1 MADETGIVLPW
12 EKDAM
17 AGLEM
22 PDGLSY
28 PDQILYLELRMLYHQ
43 YYQKIIGRETA
54 TKEKKTAHKET
65 SEPVEAEYDPVK
77 TWYDEKAVNCV
88 KWFLIFAGLEYL
100 FFYWQQTGQM
110 QESAAMPSM
119 LVCAMLAGISVGKNW
134 KWRK

>member
-1 MADETGIVLPW
+1 ME
-12 EKDAM
+12 
-17 AGLEM
+17 
-22 PDGLSY
+22 
-28 PDQILYLELRMLYHQ
+28 
-43 YYQKIIGRETA
+43 A
-54 TKEKKTAHKET
+54 TKKDELFDDALCGMVKFTDATVKPQKTVETKKKTESKLYVEEKKTAHKET
-65 SEPVEAEYDPVK
+65 SELVDEEYEPVK

-119 LVCAMLAGISVGKNW
+119 IVCALLAGISVGKNW

>member
-1 MADETGIVLPW
+1 MEAKKKDELFD
-12 EKDAM
+12 DALCSM
-17 AGLEM
+17 VKFTDSTTAV
-22 PDGLSY
+22 
-28 PDQILYLELRMLYHQ
+28 
-43 YYQKIIGRETA
+43 QKPTESQKKAESKLHGE
-54 TKEKKTAHKET
+54 EKKMAQKPTREL
-65 SEPVEAEYDPVK
+65 VDAEYEPVK

-119 LVCAMLAGISVGKNW
+119 LVCALLAGISVGKNW